1 MAKTRARY
9 LTGIGVVVL
18 AVVLGLVAALSPRAQ
33 ASTTAVTATQLTTT
47 TGRTGQGQPVTNL
60 AEADLTGT
68 TDDWNRYVEFIGRYS
83 GYLTFVAPP
92 DVSPREV
99 TAVDV
104 RVNYRG
110 PDPET
115 QTWTFA
121 LFDWAAS
128 GWVRVGTNGG
138 APHWGPWTSLAWPG
152 SAPYAWYMSPTGEL
166 RLQITSNN
174 RRDAADLD
182 YVAISLT
189 STPGQPAPSGGA
201 SSPSAST
208 PPPPS
213 TQPHVPTSPPATTPT
228 TAPPSPSTRPV
239 TTTGSVRC
247 PDCWR
252 PPLQVSWN
260 WVIAG
265 VPKPPFRD
273 VDIYDIDGFDA
284 SSADVA
290 ALHRAGIRVVCYISA
305 GSYEDW
311 RPDAGQFPASLLGRN
326 LDGWAGERWL
336 DVRGISPTSPL
347 ARIMTARI
355 DMCRAKGFDAVE
367 FDNMDGY
374 INRTGFPLTAA
385 DQLAYNR
392 FLANTAHAR
401 GLSTVLKNDLD
412 QIDDLV
418 DYFDMALNEECSR
431 YNECGEYQ
439 PFIAAGKPVLH
450 AEYGSSTAFC
460 QADNAANINGV
471 LFSLDLDD
479 SVYRPCR

>member
-1 MAKTRARY
+1 M
-9 LTGIGVVVL
+9 
-18 AVVLGLVAALSPRAQ
+18 
-33 ASTTAVTATQLTTT
+33 
-47 TGRTGQGQPVTNL
+47 
-60 AEADLTGT
+60 D
-68 TDDWNRYVEFIGRYS
+68 
-83 GYLTFVAPP
+83 
-92 DVSPREV
+92 
-99 TAVDV
+99 
-104 RVNYRG
+104 
-110 PDPET
+110 
-115 QTWTFA
+115 
-121 LFDWAAS
+121 
-128 GWVRVGTNGG
+128 
-138 APHWGPWTSLAWPG
+138 
-152 SAPYAWYMSPTGEL
+152 
-166 RLQITSNN
+166 
-174 RRDAADLD
+174 
-182 YVAISLT
+182 
-189 STPGQPAPSGGA
+189 
-201 SSPSAST
+201 
-208 PPPPS
+208 
-213 TQPHVPTSPPATTPT
+213 
-228 TAPPSPSTRPV
+228 
-239 TTTGSVRC
+239 TTGSVRC

-273 VDIYDIDGFDA
+273 VDIYDIDGFEA

-290 ALHRAGIRVVCYISA
+290 ALHRAGIRVICYISV

-311 RPDAGQFPASLLGRN
+311 RPDAGQFPVSLLGQN

-347 ARIMTARI
+347 GRIMAARI

-374 INRTGFPLTAA
+374 VNRTGFPLTAA

-392 FLANTAHAR
+392 FLADTAHAR

-431 YNECGEYQ
+431 YDECGEYR

-460 QADNAANINGV
+460 RADNAANINGV

>member
-1 MAKTRARY
+1 M
-9 LTGIGVVVL
+9 VL
-18 AVVLGLVAALSPRAQ
+18 AVVLGLVAAIP
-33 ASTTAVTATQLTTT
+33 
-47 TGRTGQGQPVTNL
+47 
-60 AEADLTGT
+60 
-68 TDDWNRYVEFIGRYS
+68 
-83 GYLTFVAPP
+83 
-92 DVSPREV
+92 
-99 TAVDV
+99 
-104 RVNYRG
+104 
-110 PDPET
+110 
-115 QTWTFA
+115 
-121 LFDWAAS
+121 
-128 GWVRVGTNGG
+128 
-138 APHWGPWTSLAWPG
+138 
-152 SAPYAWYMSPTGEL
+152 
-166 RLQITSNN
+166 
-174 RRDAADLD
+174 
-182 YVAISLT
+182 LT
-189 STPGQPAPSGGA
+189 STSGQPAPSGGD
-201 SSPSAST
+201 SF
-208 PPPPS
+208 
-213 TQPHVPTSPPATTPT
+213 
-228 TAPPSPSTRPV
+228 APPSPSTRSV
-239 TTTGSVRC
+239 GTTGPVRC

-260 WVIAG
+260 WVIEGA
-265 VPKPPFRD
+265 PKPPFRV
-273 VDIYDIDGFDA
+273 VDMYDIDGFDA

-290 ALHRAGIRVVCYISA
+290 ALHKAGIRVVCYISV

-311 RPDAGQFPASLLGRN
+311 RPDAGQFPAGLLGRN
-326 LDGWAGERWL
+326 LDGWAGEQWL

-401 GLSTVLKNDLD
+401 GLSTVMKNDLD

>member
-1 MAKTRARY
+1 MAKTRGLY

-33 ASTTAVTATQLTTT
+33 ASTTVVTATQLTTT

-68 TDDWNRYVEFIGRYS
+68 TDGWNRYVEFIGRYS

-110 PDPET
+110 PGPET

-121 LFDWAAS
+121 LFDWAAR
-128 GWVRVGTNGG
+128 GWGGVGTNAD
-138 APHWGPWTSLAWPG
+138 APHWGPWTSLAWPA
-152 SAPYAWYMSPTGEL
+152 SAPYARYLSPTGEL

-228 TAPPSPSTRPV
+228 TAPPSPSTGP
-239 TTTGSVRC
+239 TGTTGPVRC

-252 PPLQVSWN
+252 PPLRVSWN

-265 VPKPPFRD
+265 VP
-273 VDIYDIDGFDA
+273 
-284 SSADVA
+284 
-290 ALHRAGIRVVCYISA
+290 
-305 GSYEDW
+305 
-311 RPDAGQFPASLLGRN
+311 
-326 LDGWAGERWL
+326 
-336 DVRGISPTSPL
+336 
-347 ARIMTARI
+347 
-355 DMCRAKGFDAVE
+355 
-367 FDNMDGY
+367 
-374 INRTGFPLTAA
+374 
-385 DQLAYNR
+385 
-392 FLANTAHAR
+392 
-401 GLSTVLKNDLD
+401 
-412 QIDDLV
+412 
-418 DYFDMALNEECSR
+418 
-431 YNECGEYQ
+431 
-439 PFIAAGKPVLH
+439 
-450 AEYGSSTAFC
+450 
-460 QADNAANINGV
+460 
-471 LFSLDLDD
+471 
-479 SVYRPCR
+479 